1 MKDGLMPDFP
11 MGYSFVYTTALTL
24 HLMAFETTL
33 SLADGEFMKIDDNNL
48 ESKVRY
54 FSQRPRVCGQPF
66 PKSPNSATVMQQLCN
81 NCAKVKVFKSAIYND
96 TAI

>member
-54 FSQRPRVCGQPF
+54 FSQRPRVCSQPF
-66 PKSPNSATVMQQLCN
+66 PKSPNSATSDATIVQQLC
-81 NCAKVKVFKSAIYND
+81 KSQSLQECNI
-96 TAI
+96 